1 MVSKENFLLKEIP
14 NLHPRSSQYKDF
26 WKAEKRKCIEGY
38 WVSGRYMP
46 GNIYFYVNFW
56 HILKNKDNYS
66 KVKVIALPDLRDIE
80 WIKGYMFMEAR
91 GFSGF
96 VEDNEITCCRD
107 VKKIEVGLDNKTLEP
122 DDYLAALKYL
132 PKECF
137 TLTNT
142 LKKYEEAR
150 TYLPKNHGVNKGKP
164 LYQNEALDVIDL
176 ECFSPETKVLMGD
189 LSRKEIKD
197 IVIGDIV
204 MGSKGQTDVIDTMQ
218 GVNTMYEIITQSGD
232 KQIVS
237 QGHAVQLRHTIFV
250 NGKYVNKKRQKGHYK
265 TTVTAL
271 PVEKLYEER
280 LKPSFRA
287 RYHLYRSEMLEFKET
302 VQPIDPYIFGLWLS
316 DGKSAD
322 PVIEIT
328 DLEPLKFISETYTC
342 EIKTSIKR
350 EKRKQSYRIYF
361 KKRKELRELGVL
373 NNKHI
378 PDVYTL
384 GSIEQRLQFLAGVI
398 DGDGWQQKGCFIVGE
413 PKKHIAE
420 KYVDIC
426 RSLGLTSYLAIH
438 TMKSGAYLYYVHIG
452 GDIHLIPTKLKRK
465 QATEIV
471 RRNNYSNRSFTI
483 KKLKLGTFCG
493 ITVSAP
499 DSLFLLEDFTV
510 AHNCRRVGKSYFAAG
525 GIIAPNFL
533 FDGATDYDDYLE
545 AIKIGNPMSSETL
558 VGAIDSKYSNDLLR
572 KFMLGLSHIKG
583 AYKVGTT
590 NFPSPLAKKT
600 SGTLSPNDSIVSRY
614 MDSDGD
620 WRGSQSKLHHRSF
633 RDNPFAGNGTGP
645 SITCLEEIGFM
656 ENVREAKGA
665 LKDVTSNGT
674 QKFGSIFMFGT
685 GGAMAQGAT
694 QAAQE
699 IFLNPEEYDCIA
711 FPDFYENSGKKIGFF
726 IPYHL
731 GLNQFK
737 DKEGVTDVV
746 EAKKWVEKKRVRL
759 RAGKS
764 KKPYNDELQNNPEVP
779 SEIFLLTNSNIFPV
793 ADLSDHLKSLEA
805 SLSGFTSGQLGKLV
819 LSPANVRGIKWEPDL
834 KNELKVCDYPMG
846 KQDDSTGA
854 VQIWEHPPI
863 EDIPYGMYIAGTDPY
878 DQDKSESSS
887 SLGSTFIYKV
897 GDFRQGGIRDMI
909 VAEYTARPD
918 TASDHHEIV
927 RRLLLYYNATDLYEN
942 ERNSMKMHFEH
953 KNSLYLLANTPT
965 ILKATEGSKVDRHYG
980 THMTAAIKSELE
992 IYARDWLLEPAGNGL
1007 LNLHKIYSKS
1017 LLKELIAYNNLG
1029 NFDRVIAFL
1038 LTICLKLQ
1046 NFRVLIEDKKKEI
1059 AQDSFFNRQL
1069 FK

>member
-107 VKKIEVGLDNKTLEP
+107 VKKIEDGLDNKTLEP

-137 TLTNT
+137 TPTNT

-176 ECFSPETKVLMGD
+176 E
-189 LSRKEIKD
+189 
-197 IVIGDIV
+197 
-204 MGSKGQTDVIDTMQ
+204 
-218 GVNTMYEIITQSGD
+218 
-232 KQIVS
+232 
-237 QGHAVQLRHTIFV
+237 
-250 NGKYVNKKRQKGHYK
+250 
-265 TTVTAL
+265 
-271 PVEKLYEER
+271 
-280 LKPSFRA
+280 
-287 RYHLYRSEMLEFKET
+287 
-302 VQPIDPYIFGLWLS
+302 
-316 DGKSAD
+316 
-322 PVIEIT
+322 
-328 DLEPLKFISETYTC
+328 
-342 EIKTSIKR
+342 
-350 EKRKQSYRIYF
+350 
-361 KKRKELRELGVL
+361 
-373 NNKHI
+373 
-378 PDVYTL
+378 
-384 GSIEQRLQFLAGVI
+384 
-398 DGDGWQQKGCFIVGE
+398 
-413 PKKHIAE
+413 
-420 KYVDIC
+420 
-426 RSLGLTSYLAIH
+426 
-438 TMKSGAYLYYVHIG
+438 
-452 GDIHLIPTKLKRK
+452 
-465 QATEIV
+465 
-471 RRNNYSNRSFTI
+471 
-483 KKLKLGTFCG
+483 
-493 ITVSAP
+493 
-499 DSLFLLEDFTV
+499 
-510 AHNCRRVGKSYFAAG
+510 CRRVGKSYFAAG